1 MLVAEGWEKAER
13 KEKEYNDSGR
23 ILRVRVRARG
33 HVLAMV
39 CWHAELDY
47 INARVHST
55 MEVTRARAIVY
66 SYPKISNSSTF
77 VARDPAPG
85 I

>member
-1 MLVAEGWEKAER
+1 M
-13 KEKEYNDSGR
+13 NSGR
-23 ILRVRVRARG
+23 ILRVRVRARE

-55 MEVTRARAIVY
+55 MEVTRERAIVD

-85 I
+85 M

>member
-13 KEKEYNDSGR
+13 KEKETMTVGE
-23 ILRVRVRARG
+23 LLVRVRARE

-55 MEVTRARAIVY
+55 MEVTRERAIVD

-85 I
+85 M